1 MQSLHTELALKDVY
15 DKKRLHST
23 IGYRFLIDF
32 EKEVRTSEVL
42 SFKYCFLTLTSCIL
56 TREHLNFK

>member
-1 MQSLHTELALKDVY
+1 LIPSVQSLHTELALKDVY
-15 DKKRLHST
+15 DKKRLHSA

-42 SFKYCFLTLTSCIL
+42 SFIIL
-56 TREHLNFK
+56 FLNFN